1 MSSNEDSEPAVKHKA
16 RPCDVCR
23 RRKRDGGTPCG
34 RCIEHKASCTYEK
47 GAMRRT
53 NTISSRY
60 IQSLEARLKRLDAC
74 LRESNVHP
82 ESPASSPTSATDS
95 PAGVEL
101 IIRTIRTLN
110 DPFPVPNS
118 KDIADSPSLNNSGSH
133 SFQGRS
139 SQASLL
145 KAAVDL
151 RATQSIVPSNPS
163 HPAVPLAL
171 NEWGVKPAPTLSR
184 PTYTFPEDDLTISLI
199 SLYFDHINIFFPLLN
214 RPIFEEGV
222 AGTLH
227 LRDNGFAGTLLLV
240 CALGALYSD
249 DLRVKLAAVATNK
262 SPGWEW
268 FSQVHFAGQPFS
280 DSPTLFDLQ
289 SYCLAVQ
296 FLDRSSGARAC
307 WTLVGFGIRLAQ
319 DIGAHRLKTRTPVVR
334 PEAELEK
341 RVYWLMIVLD
351 IQFSGALGRFFAIQS
366 HEFNQDLPDRCDDE
380 YWAANPRNTA
390 FCQPPET
397 PSRVDFFISLLKLNR
412 ILGFTLK
419 VMYSSNRIKALTGM
433 SDATSQAKIVAEF
446 DSVLNAWFDSL
457 PPHLRWDPASP
468 NDVFFDQ
475 SAALHCSYYYV
486 RILIH
491 RPFIPAI
498 QTSAVPT
505 TFPALSICNNA
516 ARACIHVADI
526 QHRRRPNNPLVFA
539 QTAVFTASIVLLLN
553 IWGSKRTISAA
564 TDLSD
569 VHRCMSILRGHQT
582 RWPSTAPLLDTLEQ
596 LMKVDQA
603 PRTSP
608 REDYGPLPFVTG
620 SVRAPPLERT
630 YDNLHCDP
638 TMPGLFVDV
647 VREEPPRSSGW
658 NSSAPL
664 DDESDPANM
673 LDFMPVHG
681 GRMDL
686 DTVAM
691 WSAAP
696 TSFEVSDWDLYLN
709 DIADMI
715 HEYPFETPV
724 K

>member
-1 MSSNEDSEPAVKHKA
+1 MVGHHVAAASSTKLAA
-16 RPCDVCR
+16 R
-23 RRKRDGGTPCG
+23 
-34 RCIEHKASCTYEK
+34 
-47 GAMRRT
+47 MRRGPCLT
-53 NTISSRY
+53 SG
-60 IQSLEARLKRLDAC
+60 RL
-74 LRESNVHP
+74 
-82 ESPASSPTSATDS
+82 
-95 PAGVEL
+95 
-101 IIRTIRTLN
+101 
-110 DPFPVPNS
+110 
-118 KDIADSPSLNNSGSH
+118 
-133 SFQGRS
+133 
-139 SQASLL
+139 
-145 KAAVDL
+145 
-151 RATQSIVPSNPS
+151 
-163 HPAVPLAL
+163 
-171 NEWGVKPAPTLSR
+171 
-184 PTYTFPEDDLTISLI
+184 
-199 SLYFDHINIFFPLLN
+199 LYFDHINIFFPLLN

-249 DLRVKLAAVATNK
+249 DLRVKLVAVATNK

-268 FSQVHFAGQPFS
+268 ASQVHFAGQPFS
-280 DSPTLFDLQ
+280 IHQRFLTFNP
-289 SYCLAVQ
+289 YCLAVQ
-296 FLDRSSGARAC
+296 FLDRSSGARVC
-307 WTLVGFGIRLAQ
+307 WTL
-319 DIGAHRLKTRTPVVR
+319 DIGAHRLKIRTPVVR
-334 PEAELEK
+334 PEAKLEK
-341 RVYWLMIVLD
+341 RAYWLVILLD
-351 IQFSGALGRFFAIQS
+351 IQFNGALGRFFAIQS
-366 HEFNQDLPDRCDDE
+366 HGFNQDLPERCDDE
-380 YWAANPRNTA
+380 YWAATLRNTA
-390 FCQPPET
+390 SCQPPET
-397 PSRVDFFISLLKLNR
+397 PSRIDFLISLLKLNR

-419 VMYSSNRIKALTGM
+419 VLYSSNRIKALTGM
-433 SDATSQAKIVAEF
+433 GDATSQAKIKPSTYERKLTLSTV
-446 DSVLNAWFDSL
+446 
-457 PPHLRWDPASP
+457 RWDPASP

-569 VHRCMSILRGHQT
+569 VYRCMSILRGHQT

-596 LMKVDQA
+596 LMK
-603 PRTSP
+603 
-608 REDYGPLPFVTG
+608 
-620 SVRAPPLERT
+620 RT

-686 DTVAM
+686 DTPLLVDSHAYL
-691 WSAAP
+691 AG
-696 TSFEVSDWDLYLN
+696 VSDWDLYLN
-709 DIADMI
+709 EIADMI